1 MSQREKGDKGYRL
14 EELLRAY
21 FLRAGF
27 FVVRGVPFMH
37 AGDDLTDIDIW
48 LYERPTGSS
57 RRRQI
62 VDAKSKTKPKA
73 VERLLWTKGLAE
85 LLDVDGA
92 WVATTDARP
101 MLRNISKK
109 LGISVLDGSDIRR
122 ISDSDKVAFPD
133 RLAEEE
139 LFAQIAS
146 LDRTRRNKE
155 FQQQYHDIKHA
166 LIDNFGPGTINR
178 ALDTFAFVA
187 SIGSSAHPNSAGSET
202 ALRLTYF
209 AAAVA
214 AIGLDFVN
222 AEVSFRSAEERQR
235 ALVNAIR
242 YGSLDETS
250 GSERIRLA
258 IALVEKYA
266 PSGDT
271 TARAVDMA
279 VKKDFAEIPA
289 EIVAEHVVKKTKPE
303 DLFQI
308 AKRLEQAA
316 FSRKITPFDG
326 LSVEEKAFVAVL
338 LDFSG
343 IDRVRFASSQTLAT
357 DRSAA
362 VKKVVPKAPA
372 SPGPLFSSIDHRD
385 GE

>member
-1 MSQREKGDKGYRL
+1 MSPRDKGEKGYRL

-109 LGISVLDGSDIRR
+109 LGVSVLDGSDIRR
-122 ISDSDKVAFPD
+122 VGDSDKVVYPD
-133 RLAEEE
+133 RFTEEE
-139 LFAQIAS
+139 LIAQITAI
-146 LDRTRRNKE
+146 DKARRNKE
-155 FQQQYHDIKHA
+155 FQQQYHDIKHS
-166 LIDNFGPGTINR
+166 LIDNFGAGTINR
-178 ALDTFAFVA
+178 ALDTFAFF
-187 SIGSSAHPNSAGSET
+187 SSAALTAHPNTGPSEA
-202 ALRLTYF
+202 ALRLAYF
-209 AAAVA
+209 AASVA

-222 AEVSFRSAEERQR
+222 AEVSFRSADERHR

-242 YGSLDETS
+242 YGSVDETS
-250 GSERIRLA
+250 GSERLRLA
-258 IALVEKYA
+258 IGLIEKYA
-266 PSGDT
+266 PSGDA
-271 TARAVDMA
+271 TARSIDRA
-279 VKKDFAEIPA
+279 VKHDLAEIPA
-289 EIVAEHVVKKTKPE
+289 EIIAEHVVKHAKPG

-308 AKRLEQAA
+308 ARRLEHAA
-316 FSRKITPFDG
+316 FLRTIIPFDTLG
-326 LSVEEKAFVAVL
+326 IEEKAFVAVL
-338 LDFSG
+338 LDFAG
-343 IDRVRFASSQTLAT
+343 IERARFASSHTVSLEKNP
-357 DRSAA
+357 SAKTKAERA
-362 VKKVVPKAPA
+362 V
-372 SPGPLFSSIDHRD
+372 SLGPLFSGLENKN
-385 GE
+385 GES